1 MSEPGHTLIIPAVR
15 SGSGQ
20 TPDPNAPSSNAAIV
34 PGMLLGGRWLVRG
47 RLGRGGTS
55 EVFRVLCEKN
65 GVEVALKR
73 LSTASVDAKALAR
86 LRHERLVTDGIDHP
100 NVLRVY
106 EFAVDDGVAMLSME
120 LLEGQDLR
128 AKVPGTAAPNEVL
141 RWLTHAA
148 AGLGQLHQRGWI
160 HGDVKTANLFLT
172 RSGVL
177 KLTDFGLSARG
188 SGSDRLMPG
197 AFSGTPEF
205 MAPEQISGRG
215 TLSPATDI
223 YGLGGVAYRLLAGR
237 MPYRQTDVARLLA
250 AKVSEDAP
258 PLWLARPE
266 LPRAF
271 ADLIA
276 RMLARD
282 PNDRPRDT
290 LELRQHLV
298 ALWPLVLGT
307 KAA

>member
-1 MSEPGHTLIIPAVR
+1 MGEQRTLIIPAVR
-15 SGSGQ
+15 SAGVVTSPASAPIAG
-20 TPDPNAPSSNAAIV
+20 TPVAE
-34 PGMLLGGRWLVRG
+34 GTLLAGRWLVLG
-47 RLGRGGTS
+47 HLGRGGTS
-55 EVFRVLCEKN
+55 EVFRVLDQKTRE
-65 GVEVALKR
+65 EVALKR
-73 LSTASVDAKALAR
+73 LSTASTDAKALAR

-100 NVLRVY
+100 NVLRIH
-106 EFAVDDGVAMLSME
+106 EFAVEDGVAMLTME

-128 AKVPGTAAPNEVL
+128 AKTSGRAPPNEVL

-148 AGLGQLHQRGWI
+148 AGLGQLHERGWI
-160 HGDVKTANLFLT
+160 HGDVKNANLFLT
-172 RSGVL
+172 RAGIL
-177 KLTDFGLSARG
+177 KLTDFGLSTRG

-215 TLSPATDI
+215 ALSPATDI

-237 MPYRQTDVARLLA
+237 MPYPQADIARLLA

-258 PLWLARPE
+258 PLWMARPD
-266 LPRAF
+266 LPRPVS
-271 ADLIA
+271 DLVA

-282 PNDRPRDT
+282 PNARPQNT
-290 LELRQHLV
+290 AELRQSLV
-298 ALWPLVLGT
+298 ALWPLVLGL

>member
-1 MSEPGHTLIIPAVR
+1 MSAVEDGHTLIIPAVR
-15 SGSGQ
+15 AASGQ
-20 TPDPNAPSSNAAIV
+20 TPDPNAPSSGAPIV
-34 PGMLLGGRWLVRG
+34 GGTLLAERWRVIGLI
-47 RLGRGGTS
+47 GRGGSS
-55 EVFRVLCEKN
+55 EVFRVLDLKT
-65 GVEVALKR
+65 GDQVALKR
-73 LSTASVDAKALAR
+73 LSRASDDAKALAR

-106 EFAVDDGVAMLSME
+106 EFSVDAGVAMLSME

-128 AKVPGTAAPNEVL
+128 AKVPGRAAVNEVL

-148 AGLGQLHQRGWI
+148 AGLGQLHKRGWI

-172 RSGVL
+172 RAGVL
-177 KLTDFGLSARG
+177 KLTDFGLSTQG

-197 AFSGTPEF
+197 AFTGTPEF

-223 YGLGGVAYRLLAGR
+223 YGLGSVAYRLLAGR
-237 MPYRQTDVARLLA
+237 MPYPQTDMARLLA
-250 AKVSEDAP
+250 AKVGEDAR
-258 PLWLARPE
+258 PLVRAD
-266 LPRAF
+266 LPQAF
-271 ADLIA
+271 AELVA

-290 LELRQHLV
+290 VELRQHLV
-298 ALWPLVLGT
+298 ALWPLVLGM
-307 KAA
+307 KAN